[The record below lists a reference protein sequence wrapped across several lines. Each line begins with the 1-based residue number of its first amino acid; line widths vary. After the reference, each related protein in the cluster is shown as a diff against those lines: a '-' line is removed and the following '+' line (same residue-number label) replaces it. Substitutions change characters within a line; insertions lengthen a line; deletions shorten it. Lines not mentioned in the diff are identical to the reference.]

1 MGLFDR
7 RRGAQASTRT
17 RREDLARLR
26 EWSDARHG
34 VEAYVEPVTSTSRMT
49 LLLVAGDG
57 ESTRATIGSASD
69 AADFARKA
77 GIPIYDTN
85 RVGIPQRKRDYDVR
99 KTRGEVPPRTHAS
112 AGSARTSASSD
123 VGSAPPAARRSP
135 TQEAAVET
143 LRRLSGAEVAGEP
156 TTEQLQRMLRLARA
170 RSHPDR
176 TGGDRTDW
184 DRVEQAARD
193 LNLEL

>member
-7 RRGAQASTRT
+7 RKGAQGSSRT
-17 RREDLARLR
+17 RREDLDRLR
-26 EWSDARHG
+26 AWSDARRG
-34 VEAYVEPVTSTSRMT
+34 VEAYVEPITSTSQMT

-57 ESTRATIGSASD
+57 ESTRTRIGSAGD

-99 KTRGEVPPRTHAS
+99 VSKNGGVPPTSSSSYGGGRAS
-112 AGSARTSASSD
+112 
-123 VGSAPPAARRSP
+123 VAPPAARRSP
-135 TQEAAVET
+135 AQHVAIET
-143 LRRLSGAEVAGEP
+143 LTRLSGSDVVGEP
-156 TTEQLQRMLRLARA
+156 TAEQLQRMLRLARA
-170 RSHPDR
+170 RVHPDR

-184 DRVEQAARD
+184 DRLEQSARVLD
-193 LNLEL
+193 LEL